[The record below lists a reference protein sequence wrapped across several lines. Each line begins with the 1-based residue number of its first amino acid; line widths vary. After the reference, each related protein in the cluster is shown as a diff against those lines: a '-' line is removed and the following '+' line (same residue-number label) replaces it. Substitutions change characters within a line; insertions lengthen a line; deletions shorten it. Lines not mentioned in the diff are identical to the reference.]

1 MERISKEEFEKK
13 FVNNITCEDCIKIM
27 KTLPDESVN
36 LIITS
41 PPYFQQREYTKN
53 DKEIGN
59 EKEVFEYINK
69 LSELF
74 HECVRITKKDGSIVF
89 NIGDKYVKS
98 SLLLVPFRF
107 ALNILNKEPVKL
119 VNNITWAKLNPTPR
133 QFKGR
138 LVSSTEPF
146 FHFVKSN
153 SYYYNLDEF
162 MKFLKMTKKKNLNG
176 NGIGK
181 KYFELIEKSNL
192 SDVQKQ
198 MAKKELNQA
207 IEDVKTGRISSF
219 RMKINGIHSL
229 PFGGQEGGRKTQMLT
244 KGFTIIRING
254 DFLKRDIIESP
265 VESIKGSGHP
275 AIYPEFIIQ
284 QLLILLTKEN
294 DVVLDPFIGSGT
306 TAVACKKLGRK
317 YIGFDIN
324 QQYCD
329 DAENRLKS
337 IKKENTLMEWII

>member
-1 MERISKEEFEKK
+1 MEKIDYFTNKVLFGDSLEL
-13 FVNNITCEDCIKIM
+13 IKDI
-27 KTLPDESVN
+27 PDESVS

-53 DKEIGN
+53 EKEIGN
-59 EKEVFEYINK
+59 EKEVLDYVDK
-69 LSELF
+69 LSKLF
-74 HECVRITKKDGSIVF
+74 HECVRVTKKNGSIVF
-89 NIGDKYVKS
+89 NLGDKYQES

-107 ALNILNKEPVKL
+107 ALNVLDKEPVKL

-146 FHFVKSN
+146 FHFVKSDK
-153 SYYYNLDEF
+153 YYYNLDEF
-162 MKFLKMTKKKNLNG
+162 MKFLKITRKKAQSG

-181 KYFELIEKSNL
+181 KYFELIEKSDL
-192 SDVQKQ
+192 TDSQKQ
-198 MAKKELNQA
+198 MAKKELNQV
-207 IEDVKTGRISSF
+207 IEEVKSGKISSF

-229 PFGGQEGGRKTQMLT
+229 PFGGQEGGRKTQMLI

-254 DFLKRDIIESP
+254 EFLKRDIIESP
-265 VESIKGSGHP
+265 VETIKGSGHP

-284 QLLILLTKEN
+284 QLLILLTIEN

-329 DAENRLKS
+329 DAMNRLKS
-337 IKKENTLMEWII
+337 IKKENSLMEWII

>member
-1 MERISKEEFEKK
+1 MEKIDYFTNKVLFGDSLEL
-13 FVNNITCEDCIKIM
+13 IKDI
-27 KTLPDESVN
+27 PDESVS

-53 DKEIGN
+53 EKEIGN
-59 EKEVFEYINK
+59 EKEVLDYVDK
-69 LSELF
+69 LSKLF
-74 HECVRITKKDGSIVF
+74 HECVRVTKKNGSIVF
-89 NIGDKYVKS
+89 NLGDKYQES

-107 ALNILNKEPVKL
+107 ALNVLDKEPVKL

-146 FHFVKSN
+146 FHFVKSDKYN
-153 SYYYNLDEF
+153 YNLDEF
-162 MKFLKMTKKKNLNG
+162 MKFLKITRKKAQSG

-181 KYFELIEKSNL
+181 KYFELIEKSDL
-192 SDVQKQ
+192 TDSQKQ
-198 MAKKELNQA
+198 MAKKELNQV
-207 IEDVKTGRISSF
+207 IEEVKSGKISSF

-229 PFGGQEGGRKTQMLT
+229 PFGGQEGGRKTQMLI

-254 DFLKRDIIESP
+254 EFLKRDIIESP
-265 VESIKGSGHP
+265 VETIKGSGHP

-284 QLLILLTKEN
+284 QLLILLTIEN

-329 DAENRLKS
+329 DAMNRLKS
-337 IKKENTLMEWII
+337 IKKENSLMEWII

>member
-1 MERISKEEFEKK
+1 MEKADNFTNKILCGDSLEL
-13 FVNNITCEDCIKIM
+13 IKI
-27 KTLPDESVN
+27 LPDESVN

-41 PPYFQQREYTKN
+41 PPYFQQREYTKD

-59 EKEVFEYINK
+59 EKDVSEYIDK

-74 HECVRITKKDGSIVF
+74 HECVRVTKRDGSIVF
-89 NIGDKYVKS
+89 NIGDKYLES

-107 ALNILNKEPVKL
+107 ALNVLNKESVKL

-146 FHFVKSN
+146 FHFVKSDN
-153 SYYYNLDEF
+153 YYYNLDEF
-162 MKFLKMTKKKNLNG
+162 MKFLKTTRKKTMKG

-181 KYFELIEKSNL
+181 KYFELIGKSNL
-192 SDVQKQ
+192 TDTQKQ
-198 MAKKELNQA
+198 MAKKDLNQV
-207 IEDVKTGRISSF
+207 IEEVKNGKISSF

-244 KGFTIIRING
+244 NGFTIIRING
-254 DFLKRDIIESP
+254 EFLKRDIIESP
-265 VESIKGSGHP
+265 VESVKDSGHP
-275 AIYPEFIIQ
+275 AIYPEFIIR

-294 DVVLDPFIGSGT
+294 DIVLDPFIGSGT
-306 TAVACKKLGRK
+306 TAVACKKLGRN

-324 QQYCD
+324 RQYCD
-329 DAENRLKS
+329 DANEKLKI
-337 IKKENTLMEWII
+337 IKKENCLMEWII

>member
-1 MERISKEEFEKK
+1 METTDNFTNKILCGDSLEL
-13 FVNNITCEDCIKIM
+13 IKI
-27 KTLPDESVN
+27 LPDESVN

-41 PPYFQQREYTKN
+41 PPYFQQREYTKD

-59 EKEVFEYINK
+59 EKEVSEYIDK

-74 HECVRITKKDGSIVF
+74 HECVRVTKKNGSIVF
-89 NIGDKYVKS
+89 NIGDKYLES

-107 ALNILNKEPVKL
+107 ALNILNKESVKL

-146 FHFVKSN
+146 FHFVKSDD
-153 SYYYNLDEF
+153 YYYNLDEF
-162 MKFLKMTKKKNLNG
+162 MKFLKTTRKKTIRG

-192 SDVQKQ
+192 TDTQKL
-198 MAKKELNQA
+198 MAKKDLNQV
-207 IEDVKTGRISSF
+207 IVEVKNGKISGF

-244 KGFTIIRING
+244 KGFTIIKING
-254 DFLKRDIIESP
+254 EFLKRDIIESP
-265 VESIKGSGHP
+265 VESVKGSGHP

-294 DVVLDPFIGSGT
+294 DIVLDPFIGSGT
-306 TAVACKKLGRK
+306 TAVACKKLGRN

-324 QQYCD
+324 RQYCD
-329 DAENRLKS
+329 DANERLKI
-337 IKKENTLMEWII
+337 IKKENCLMEWII

>member
-1 MERISKEEFEKK
+1 MEKIDNFANKVLCGDSLEL
-13 FVNNITCEDCIKIM
+13 IKNM
-27 KTLPDESVN
+27 PDESVS

-53 DKEIGN
+53 EKEIGN
-59 EKEVFEYINK
+59 EKEVFDYIDK
-69 LSELF
+69 LSKLF
-74 HECVRITKKDGSIVF
+74 HECVRITKKNGNIVF
-89 NIGDKYVKS
+89 NLGDKYQES

-107 ALNILNKEPVKL
+107 ALNVLDKEPVKL

-146 FHFVKSN
+146 FHFVKSD
-153 SYYYNLDEF
+153 SYQYNLDEF
-162 MKFLKMTKKKNLNG
+162 MKFLKITRKKTLNG

-181 KYFELIEKSNL
+181 KYFELIKN
-192 SDVQKQ
+192 SDLTDTQKQ
-198 MAKKELNQA
+198 MAKKELNEV
-207 IEDVKTGRISSF
+207 IEEVKSGKISSF

-254 DFLKRDIIESP
+254 EFLKRDIIESP
-265 VESIKGSGHP
+265 VETIKGSGHP

-306 TAVACKKLGRK
+306 TAIACKKLGRK

-329 DAENRLKS
+329 DAMNRLKS
-337 IKKENTLMEWII
+337 IKKENSLMEWII

>member
-1 MERISKEEFEKK
+1 MTLPINEILCGDSLEL
-13 FVNNITCEDCIKIM
+13 I
-27 KTLPDESVN
+27 KTLPDESIN

-53 DKEIGN
+53 VKEIGN
-59 EKEVFEYINK
+59 EKEVSEYINR

-74 HECVRITKKDGSIVF
+74 HECVRVTKKNGSIVF
-89 NIGDKYVKS
+89 NIGDKYLES

-107 ALNILNKEPVKL
+107 AIEVMNKESVKL

-146 FHFVKSN
+146 FHFVKTDD
-153 SYYYNLDEF
+153 YYYNLDEF
-162 MKFLKMTKKKNLNG
+162 MKFLKITRKKVLNG

-181 KYFELIEKSNL
+181 KYFELIDKSDL
-192 SDVQKQ
+192 KDAQKRT
-198 MAKKELNQA
+198 AKKELNQV
-207 IEDVKTGRISSF
+207 IEEVKSGKISSF

-244 KGFTIIRING
+244 KGFTIIKING
-254 DFLKRDIIESP
+254 EFLKRDIIESP

-275 AIYPEFIIQ
+275 AVYPEFIIQ
-284 QLLILLTKEN
+284 QLLILLTKEG

-306 TAVACKKLGRK
+306 TAVACKKLGRA
-317 YIGFDIN
+317 YIGFDLN
-324 QQYCD
+324 PKYCD
-329 DAENRLKS
+329 DTYIRLKS
-337 IKKENTLMEWII
+337 IEKESNLMEWIL

>member
-1 MERISKEEFEKK
+1 MVLIMEKIDYFTNKVLFGDSLEL
-13 FVNNITCEDCIKIM
+13 IKDI
-27 KTLPDESVN
+27 PDESVS

-53 DKEIGN
+53 EKEIGN
-59 EKEVFEYINK
+59 EKEVLDYVNK
-69 LSELF
+69 LSTLF
-74 HECVRITKKDGSIVF
+74 HECVRVTKKNGSIVF
-89 NIGDKYVKS
+89 NLGDKYQES

-107 ALNILNKEPVKL
+107 ALNVLDKEPVKL

-146 FHFVKSN
+146 FHFVKSDK
-153 SYYYNLDEF
+153 YYYNLDEF
-162 MKFLKMTKKKNLNG
+162 MKFLKITRKKAQSG

-181 KYFELIEKSNL
+181 KYFELIEKSDL
-192 SDVQKQ
+192 TDSQKQ
-198 MAKKELNQA
+198 MAKKELNQV
-207 IEDVKTGRISSF
+207 IEEVKSGKISSF

-229 PFGGQEGGRKTQMLT
+229 PFGGQEGGRKTQMLI

-254 DFLKRDIIESP
+254 EFLKRDIIESP
-265 VESIKGSGHP
+265 VETIKGSGHP

-284 QLLILLTKEN
+284 QLLILLTIEN

-329 DAENRLKS
+329 DAMNRLKS
-337 IKKENTLMEWII
+337 IKKENSLMEWII

>member
-1 MERISKEEFEKK
+1 MVLIMEKIDYFTNKVLFGDSLEL
-13 FVNNITCEDCIKIM
+13 IKDI
-27 KTLPDESVN
+27 PDESVS

-53 DKEIGN
+53 EKEIGN
-59 EKEVFEYINK
+59 EKEVLDYVDK
-69 LSELF
+69 LSKLF
-74 HECVRITKKDGSIVF
+74 HECVRVTKKNGSIVF
-89 NIGDKYVKS
+89 NLGDKYQES

-107 ALNILNKEPVKL
+107 ALNVLDKEPVKL

-146 FHFVKSN
+146 FHFVKSDK
-153 SYYYNLDEF
+153 YYYNLDEF
-162 MKFLKMTKKKNLNG
+162 MKFLKITRKKAQSG

-181 KYFELIEKSNL
+181 KYFELIEKSDL
-192 SDVQKQ
+192 TDSQKQ
-198 MAKKELNQA
+198 MAKKELNQV
-207 IEDVKTGRISSF
+207 IEEVKSGKISSF

-229 PFGGQEGGRKTQMLT
+229 PFGGQEGGRKTQMLI

-254 DFLKRDIIESP
+254 EFLKRDIIESP
-265 VESIKGSGHP
+265 VETIKGSGHP

-284 QLLILLTKEN
+284 QLLILLTIEN

-329 DAENRLKS
+329 DAMNRLKS
-337 IKKENTLMEWII
+337 IKKENSLMEWII

>member
-1 MERISKEEFEKK
+1 MKLIMETTDNFTNKILCGDSLEL
-13 FVNNITCEDCIKIM
+13 IKI
-27 KTLPDESVN
+27 LPDESVN

-41 PPYFQQREYTKN
+41 PPYFQQREYTKD

-59 EKEVFEYINK
+59 EKEVSEYIDK

-74 HECVRITKKDGSIVF
+74 HECVRVTKKNGSIVF
-89 NIGDKYVKS
+89 NIGDKYLES

-107 ALNILNKEPVKL
+107 ALNILNKESVKL

-146 FHFVKSN
+146 FHFVKSDD
-153 SYYYNLDEF
+153 YYYNLDEF
-162 MKFLKMTKKKNLNG
+162 MKFLKTTRKKTIRG

-192 SDVQKQ
+192 TDTQKL
-198 MAKKELNQA
+198 MAKKDLNQV
-207 IEDVKTGRISSF
+207 IVEVKNGKISGF

-244 KGFTIIRING
+244 KGFTIIKING
-254 DFLKRDIIESP
+254 EFLKRDIIESP
-265 VESIKGSGHP
+265 VESVKGSGHP

-294 DVVLDPFIGSGT
+294 DIVLDPFIGSGT
-306 TAVACKKLGRK
+306 TAVACKKLGRN

-324 QQYCD
+324 RQYCD
-329 DAENRLKS
+329 DANERLKI
-337 IKKENTLMEWII
+337 IKKENCLMEWII